1 MLVEVLEH
9 NLHLTENIV
18 NENNRVQKKRQPY
31 LVLAATLFTSVCVCY
46 DCVCMFLDD
55 IVALSRAHTHFAPET
70 TQLM

>member
-31 LVLAATLFTSVCVCY
+31 LVLAATLFTSVCVC
-46 DCVCMFLDD
+46 MFLDD